1 MRNTT
6 TPALARL
13 TGARYTVDQ
22 MKFYHLTAVIWKEG
36 KSYVSKCP
44 ELGVASYG
52 ATPEKARA
60 ALEEAVQLFMSNA
73 KRLGILQDVEPAL
86 ASSDRFTTPLEVAAL

>member
-1 MRNTT
+1 
-6 TPALARL
+6 
-13 TGARYTVDQ
+13 

-36 KSYVSKCP
+36 KHYVSKCP

-52 ATPEKARA
+52 ATPEKARS

-73 KRLGILQDVEPAL
+73 KRLGLLQDVEPAL
-86 ASSDRFTTPLEVAAL
+86 SSSARFTAPLEVAAL